1 MTIDITTVLS
11 IYSGVLTLL
20 IGVIGFFLARTFK
33 ELDNKTAI
41 KEFEAAKKDIEKNA
55 EDIRRVK
62 DNYLTKDDYFR
73 EQAKVDKKL
82 DSIMD
87 ILMTLSKEELHN
99 EPRSNDK
106 KSPCSGFCGE
116 QRQGTPWNQHV
127 TH

>member
-33 ELDNKTAI
+33 ELDNKTAV

-87 ILMTLSKEELHN
+87 ILMTLSK
-99 EPRSNDK
+99 
-106 KSPCSGFCGE
+106 G
-116 QRQGTPWNQHV
+116 GTTQ
-127 TH
+127 

>member
-20 IGVIGFFLARTFK
+20 IGVIGFFLTRTFK
-33 ELDNKTAI
+33 ELDNKTAV

-87 ILMTLSKEELHN
+87 ILMELSK
-99 EPRSNDK
+99 SK
-106 KSPCSGFCGE
+106 G
-116 QRQGTPWNQHV
+116 GTAQ
-127 TH
+127 

>member
-20 IGVIGFFLARTFK
+20 IGVIGFFLTRTFK
-33 ELDNKTAI
+33 ELDNKAAV
-41 KEFEAAKKDIEKNA
+41 KEFKAAKKDIEKNA

-87 ILMTLSKEELHN
+87 ILMTLSK
-99 EPRSNDK
+99 
-106 KSPCSGFCGE
+106 G
-116 QRQGTPWNQHV
+116 GTAQ
-127 TH
+127 

>member
-20 IGVIGFFLARTFK
+20 IGLIWFFLTRTFK
-33 ELDNKTAI
+33 ELDNKTAV
-41 KEFEAAKKDIEKNA
+41 KEFEAAKQDIEKNA

-87 ILMTLSKEELHN
+87 ILMTLSK
-99 EPRSNDK
+99 
-106 KSPCSGFCGE
+106 G
-116 QRQGTPWNQHV
+116 GTAQWTPKQW
-127 TH
+127 

>member
-20 IGVIGFFLARTFK
+20 IGVIGFFLTRTFK
-33 ELDNKTAI
+33 ELDNKVAV

-87 ILMTLSKEELHN
+87 ILMTLSK
-99 EPRSNDK
+99 
-106 KSPCSGFCGE
+106 G
-116 QRQGTPWNQHV
+116 GTAQ
-127 TH
+127 

>member
-20 IGVIGFFLARTFK
+20 IGVIGFFLTRTFK
-33 ELDNKTAI
+33 ELDNKATV

-87 ILMTLSKEELHN
+87 ILMTLSK
-99 EPRSNDK
+99 
-106 KSPCSGFCGE
+106 G
-116 QRQGTPWNQHV
+116 GTAQ
-127 TH
+127 

>member
-20 IGVIGFFLARTFK
+20 IGVIGFFLTRTFK
-33 ELDNKTAI
+33 ELDNKTAV
-41 KEFEAAKKDIEKNA
+41 KEFETAKKDIEKNA
-55 EDIRRVK
+55 EVIRRVK

-87 ILMTLSKEELHN
+87 ILMTLSK
-99 EPRSNDK
+99 
-106 KSPCSGFCGE
+106 G
-116 QRQGTPWNQHV
+116 GTAQ
-127 TH
+127 

>member
-20 IGVIGFFLARTFK
+20 IGVIGFFLTRTFK
-33 ELDNKTAI
+33 ELDNNTAV

-87 ILMTLSKEELHN
+87 ILMTLSK
-99 EPRSNDK
+99 
-106 KSPCSGFCGE
+106 G
-116 QRQGTPWNQHV
+116 GTAQ
-127 TH
+127 